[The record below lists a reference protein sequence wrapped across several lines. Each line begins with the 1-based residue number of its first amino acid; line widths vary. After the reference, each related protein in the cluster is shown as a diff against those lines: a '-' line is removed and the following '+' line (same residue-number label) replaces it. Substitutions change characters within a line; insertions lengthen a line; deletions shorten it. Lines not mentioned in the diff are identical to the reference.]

1 VRRGAGLLVLLAFA
15 SAVHAA
21 PLRLRAFGDGLP
33 TSGQWRDGFDVA
45 DMNGDGH
52 PDVVHGPPRKG
63 GGPPVVFLGD
73 GTGHWRRWSEAR
85 FPSMSFDY
93 GAVRAGD
100 LDGDGASDLVVAM
113 HLRGIVAL
121 RGDGLGGFQRGLPLP
136 GADPSPEAFAS
147 RVLRLADW
155 DRDGRL
161 DVIAFG
167 EGPRG
172 LGARGS
178 SQGVRIFH
186 NAPDGWTARLESPA
200 GTLSG
205 TALALG
211 DVDGDGRA
219 DVVTSSSVLGRTD
232 IVCAANADGGCT
244 RRKVDAVPARG
255 YVRAVATADLDG
267 DGRSEIAVASVAFQG
282 ETPTSSLDVL
292 ASGADGAWRRATLWS
307 GPGVIGV
314 WALGVGDLD
323 GDRHPDLVALTQRG
337 ETWVFTGDGHGG
349 LQRVQDGPPAFPG
362 ACSGRFVMVTDLDG
376 DRRDEIV
383 ASFAD
388 EPSNEDGTPHCQSG
402 GGIVVWTI
410 TQAAG

>member
-21 PLRLRAFGDGLP
+21 PPRFRPFADGLP
-33 TSGQWRDGFDVA
+33 TSGQWREGFDVA

-52 PDVVHGPPRKG
+52 ADVVHGPPRKGG

-73 GTGHWRRWSEAR
+73 GTGHWHRWAEAR
-85 FPSMSFDY
+85 FPSAPWDY

-100 LDGDGASDLVVAM
+100 LDGDGVQDLVVAM

-121 RGDGLGGFQRGLPLP
+121 RGDGLGGFQRGQPLP
-136 GADPSPEAFAS
+136 GADPSPDAFAS
-147 RVLRLADW
+147 RALRLTDW

-161 DVIAFG
+161 DILAFG

-172 LGARGS
+172 LGMMGGS
-178 SQGVRIFH
+178 AGVRIFRGT
-186 NAPDGWTARLESPA
+186 PDGWVPRLESPP
-200 GTLSG
+200 GILSG
-205 TALALG
+205 NALALG
-211 DVDGDGRA
+211 DVDGDGRP

-244 RRKVDAVPARG
+244 RRHVDAVPARG
-255 YVRAVATADLDG
+255 YVRAVATRGGEFAF
-267 DGRSEIAVASVAFQG
+267 ASVAFTG

-292 ASGADGAWRRATLWS
+292 TPAAGGAWRRTTLWS
-307 GPGVIGV
+307 QPGVIGV
-314 WALGVGDLD
+314 WALDFGDVD
-323 GDRHPDLVALTQRG
+323 GDGRADLVALTQRG
-337 ETWVFTGDGHGG
+337 ETWVFMGDGHGAY
-349 LQRVQDGPPAFPG
+349 QRVSDGPPAFPG
-362 ACSGRFVMVTDLDG
+362 GCSGRYVMLADLDG
-376 DRRDEIV
+376 DHRDEIV

-388 EPSNEDGTPHCQSG
+388 EPSTEDGASRCPSG
-402 GGIVVWTI
+402 GGIAAWT